1 MREPRERSVSH
12 SLSCTALEWERIREL
27 AELAGKPMSRFVVDR
42 VLGRDGAGDTE
53 AGDALVLDEGQQRAM
68 HDAMLRAEALID
80 RLVAPQSGDSSP
92 DLAGSVRILFE
103 ARVAEIVRTG
113 RHEAM
118 EALLAPVVGPE
129 RAARIVANAIDVLR
143 RDR

>member
-1 MREPRERSVSH
+1 MRAPRERSVSH

-42 VLGRDGAGDTE
+42 VLGRDGAGDKE
-53 AGDALVLDEGQQRAM
+53 SGDALVLDEGQQRAM

-80 RLVAPQSGDSSP
+80 RLVAPQSGDSAP

-103 ARVAEIVRTG
+103 ARVAEMVRTG

-129 RAARIVANAIDVLR
+129 RAARMVASAIDALR

>member
-1 MREPRERSVSH
+1 MRAPRERSVSH

-42 VLGRDGAGDTE
+42 VLGRDGAGD
-53 AGDALVLDEGQQRAM
+53 AGSGDALVLDERQQRAM
-68 HDAMLRAEALID
+68 HDAMLGAEAAIE
-80 RLVAPQSGDSSP
+80 RLVAPSGDDAP

-103 ARVAEIVRTG
+103 ARLAEMVRTG

-118 EALLAPVVGPE
+118 KALLAPVVGPE
-129 RAARIVANAIDVLR
+129 RAARIVRDALDGVR

>member
-1 MREPRERSVSH
+1 MRAPRERSVSH

-53 AGDALVLDEGQQRAM
+53 AGDALVLDEDRQWAM

-80 RLVAPQSGDSSP
+80 RLVAPQSDDGSP

-103 ARVAEIVRTG
+103 ARVAEMVRTG

-129 RAARIVANAIDVLR
+129 RAARIVASVIDARR

>member
-1 MREPRERSVSH
+1 MRAPRERSVSH

-42 VLGRDGAGDTE
+42 VLGRDGAGDIE
-53 AGDALVLDEGQQRAM
+53 AGDALVLDDRQQRAM
-68 HDAMLRAEALID
+68 HDAMLRAEASID
-80 RLVAPQSGDSSP
+80 RLVAPQSGDGSP

-103 ARVAEIVRTG
+103 ARVAEMVSTG

-129 RAARIVANAIDVLR
+129 RAARIVASAIDALR
-143 RDR
+143 RGR

>member
-1 MREPRERSVSH
+1 MKAPRERSVSH

-27 AELAGKPMSRFVVDR
+27 AELSGKPMSRFVVDR

-53 AGDALVLDEGQQRAM
+53 AGDALVLDERQQRAM
-68 HDAMLRAEALID
+68 HDAMLGAEAAIE
-80 RLVAPQSGDSSP
+80 RLVAPSGDDAP
-92 DLAGSVRILFE
+92 DFAGSIRILFE
-103 ARVAEIVRTG
+103 ARLAEMVRTG

-129 RAARIVANAIDVLR
+129 RAARIVRDVLAGVR

>member
-1 MREPRERSVSH
+1 MRAPRERSVSH

-53 AGDALVLDEGQQRAM
+53 AGDALVLDGDRQWAM

-80 RLVAPQSGDSSP
+80 RLVAPQSGDGSP

-103 ARVAEIVRTG
+103 ARVAEMVRTG

-129 RAARIVANAIDVLR
+129 RAARMVASAIDALR
-143 RDR
+143 RGR